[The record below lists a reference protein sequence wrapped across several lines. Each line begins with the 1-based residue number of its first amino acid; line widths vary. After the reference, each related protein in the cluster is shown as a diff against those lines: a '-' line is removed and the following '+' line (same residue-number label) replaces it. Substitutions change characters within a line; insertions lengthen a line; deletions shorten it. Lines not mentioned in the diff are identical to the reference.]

1 MRTVLNGAERQN
13 YPVSDMVFAPAA
25 LVSLLSRDMT
35 LVPGD
40 VICCGTSL
48 GVGVM
53 REPSNTVEVTIEG
66 IGTLRTTYRNT

>member
-13 YPVSDMVFAPAA
+13 YPVSDKVFAPAA

>member
-1 MRTVLNGAERQN
+1 MSDTGGAPPTLR
-13 YPVSDMVFAPAA
+13 
-25 LVSLLSRDMT
+25 SLLSRDMT

-66 IGTLRTTYRNT
+66 IGTLHNVYLNS